1 MDAFFNYVSTHPIA
15 AIILGA
21 LVLLVAYFIVK
32 KLLKLALIVGL
43 ILVGVGGYYYYKAP
57 EEFSE
62 NLKNTVGEVR
72 DHAEKAVER
81 GKSLLEK
88 GKDLVEGLEEKAKEG
103 KKIVGK

>member
-32 KLLKLALIVGL
+32 KLLKLALVVGL

-57 EEFSE
+57 EEFSKY
-62 NLKNTVGEVR
+62 LKSTVGEVK

-81 GKSLLEK
+81 GKSILEK
-88 GKDLVEGLEEKAKEG
+88 GKDLVEDLDEKVKEG